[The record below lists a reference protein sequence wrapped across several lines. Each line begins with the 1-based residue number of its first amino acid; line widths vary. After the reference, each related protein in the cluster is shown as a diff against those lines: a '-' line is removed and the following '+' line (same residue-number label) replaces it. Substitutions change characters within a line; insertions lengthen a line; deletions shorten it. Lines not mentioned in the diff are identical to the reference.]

1 MWALTINERK
11 NSLNINILSFFQLLE
26 TAETTSSDVYGLHDK
41 IDRKKKVEQIN
52 EETQSSFQLRYQEE
66 VTKMQTSLSEFVS
79 TQKKLYDTLMEQS
92 S

>member
-11 NSLNINILSFFQLLE
+11 NSLNINLLSFFQLLE